1 MNRLELGLR
10 VLVHGRY
17 VVFFVADVIAE
28 TRNLGQLT
36 NFEGKYSIDIVP
48 TKFVLCLVV
57 GDSNEVFPHL
67 YSL

>member
-10 VLVHGRY
+10 VLVHGRC
-17 VVFFVADVIAE
+17 VVFFVVDVIEE

-48 TKFVLCLVV
+48 AKFVLCLVV